1 MSKIESF
8 INNENTEVSK
18 QKESLKNLKQS
29 IEKKNSNLDLDDYY
43 TKLSIIMD
51 SLSDID
57 FKWDDNVASFVISNH
72 IMLLTL
78 KYWVDNLSKK
88 MDEIHALL
96 KQMEKDYSH
105 EIWEYF
111 DDMVSNKEI
120 KSALNKK
127 IEEIFIKYSNKKSH

>member
-1 MSKIESF
+1 
-8 INNENTEVSK
+8 
-18 QKESLKNLKQS
+18 
-29 IEKKNSNLDLDDYY
+29 
-43 TKLSIIMD
+43 
-51 SLSDID
+51 
-57 FKWDDNVASFVISNH
+57 
-72 IMLLTL
+72 
-78 KYWVDNLSKK
+78 